1 MAEADPPTA
10 TEQPQP
16 DKGSARGLEPYAV
29 RDPEVALMLRVQQDD
44 ATAYEELV
52 NRWQARIRRL
62 MDSWVRDKDLAED
75 LAQEVFL
82 RVYRSRKSYQPA
94 AKFGTWIIRI
104 ANNVA
109 NNAVRDRSRR
119 REYSPPMNA
128 DNQRQPPGLDQL
140 AVEKSAAMPVR
151 RLDQF
156 ERSEMVRQAML
167 SLNERQRTAM
177 TLSKF
182 EGLSYQEI
190 ADAMETS
197 TKAVKSLLSRG
208 RVALKVLLEP
218 YLAEG
223 TEPAQVA
230 AARGAEEGEQDDR

>member
-1 MAEADPPTA
+1 LADADPSTA
-10 TEQPQP
+10 TDPPQP
-16 DKGSARGLEPYAV
+16 DTEPARALEPYAV

-44 ATAYEELV
+44 ASAYEQLV
-52 NRWQARIRRL
+52 ERWQARIRRL
-62 MDSWVRDKDLAED
+62 METWVHDKDLAED
-75 LAQEVFL
+75 FAQEVFL
-82 RVYRSRKSYQPA
+82 RVYRSRKNYQPT
-94 AKFGTWIIRI
+94 AKFSTWIIRI

-119 REYSPPMNA
+119 REQLVGQGS
-128 DNQRQPPGLDQL
+128 DGDRQPTTIDQL
-140 AVEKSAAMPVR
+140 AVAKSAAMPVR

-156 ERSEMVRQAML
+156 ERREMVRQAML

-208 RVALKVLLEP
+208 RVALKALLEP

-230 AARGAEEGEQDDR
+230 GTRGTQEGVQDDR